1 MSYQNNGSVS
11 TGFPSLYDEGT
22 GTDSTDKSLS
32 ILSAVTGKE
41 VPKSVSQHKSA
52 MPRRTLFLYL
62 LFISTMFG
70 FTYWQYNNTTL
81 GAWVA
86 TVITPAT
93 VTKSTQTNVAATTPA
108 VPSTR
113 ATQAKTD
120 AAIIEKVSEKPP
132 VTIAQNPLL
141 SSDTPITR
149 RANPPP
155 TSGAIT
161 KPVPSKDLLATSSP
175 NKKTEVKKIAKN
187 PAVAKAEKRG
197 ASPMQSAQTKQPIRA
212 AKQTTAATP
221 RATKSAQRTTVAS
234 AQPDPDEKLLEG
246 MLRLMKRERTNEAA
260 RVRPVK

>member
-1 MSYQNNGSVS
+1 MSYQSNGSVS

-22 GTDSTDKSLS
+22 GTDAADKSLS

-41 VPKSVSQHKSA
+41 VPKSVSQHKGA
-52 MPRRTLFLYL
+52 MPRRTVFLYL
-62 LFISTMFG
+62 LFISTMLG
-70 FTYWQYNNTTL
+70 FTYWQYNNTIL

-93 VTKSTQTNVAATTPA
+93 VTKTPQANVAATTPA
-108 VPSTR
+108 VLSTR
-113 ATQAKTD
+113 VPQAKTD

-132 VTIAQNPLL
+132 VNIAQNPLPSPATSL
-141 SSDTPITR
+141 SRKAQPS
-149 RANPPP
+149 P

-161 KPVPSKDLLATSSP
+161 KPGASKDLLATASP
-175 NKKTEVKKIAKN
+175 NKKTEVKKTSKN
-187 PAVAKAEKRG
+187 PTVAKTEKRS
-197 ASPMQSAQTKQPIRA
+197 ASPTQSAETKQPIRA
-212 AKQTTAATP
+212 DKQTTAATP
-221 RATKSAQRTTVAS
+221 RATKPAQRTTVAS